1 MPNSDAPNMALKAE
15 VHVHLTLDSQIK
27 SREGEKNST
36 VQLQGPA
43 SDQFVNGNQQ
53 TNI

>member
-27 SREGEKNST
+27 SREGEKTLLYSFKG
-36 VQLQGPA
+36 QLLI
-43 SDQFVNGNQQ
+43 SS
-53 TNI
+53 